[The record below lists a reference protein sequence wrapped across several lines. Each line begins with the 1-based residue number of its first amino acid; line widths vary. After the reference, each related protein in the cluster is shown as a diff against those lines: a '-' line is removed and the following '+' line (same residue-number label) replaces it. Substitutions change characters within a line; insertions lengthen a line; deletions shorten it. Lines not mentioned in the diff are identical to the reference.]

1 MKVFLIG
8 GRNVAY
14 HLARR
19 LLNKGYQVVLV
30 NKDEKLNEE
39 LAKRLKKAIVI
50 TGDGSKRHVLEQLE
64 ITSVDLFVALTPND
78 QDNLVACLIA
88 KRVFGIENPLALIND
103 PDNEIAFKKLGI
115 ETVVSPTNILAQ
127 AIEDRMFKQQI
138 TNLIPTSEQVSVFR
152 IEMEEQSPAVGKRVM
167 DLSIPR
173 ESVIGAII
181 RRGEVI
187 IPRGDTVIEN
197 GDRLIVLSKP
207 TVQSSVF
214 ESLLG
219 EV

>member
-8 GRNVAY
+8 GRNIAY

-30 NKDEKLNEE
+30 NKDEKLNEG
-39 LAKRLKKAIVI
+39 LAKRLKKAIII

-64 ITSVDLFVALTPND
+64 ITSKDLFVALTPND
-78 QDNLVACLIA
+78 QDNLVASLIA

-103 PDNEIAFKKLGI
+103 PDNEAAFKKLGI
-115 ETVVSPTNILAQ
+115 GTTVSPTNILAQ
-127 AIEDRMFKQQI
+127 AIEERIFKEQI
-138 TNLIPTSEQVSVFR
+138 TNLIPSFEQIAVFQ

-167 DLSIPR
+167 ELAIPR

-181 RRGEVI
+181 RSGEAI
-187 IPRGDTVIEN
+187 IPRGDTIIKS
-197 GDRLIVLSKP
+197 GDKLIVLSKP